1 VLCDSAIEVKSPES
15 DILSN
20 YSPFRVKIHQ
30 KMPVTNDGSGEQK
43 SKSTMMTNL
52 EGIVIS
58 VLCTA
63 QSLF

>member
-1 VLCDSAIEVKSPES
+1 MLCDSAIEVKSPES

-43 SKSTMMTNL
+43 SKIKLKFENKTKIFTL
-52 EGIVIS
+52 Y
-58 VLCTA
+58 
-63 QSLF
+63 